1 MLSKR
6 FLFSQAPLF
15 RFCGQR
21 SRLSLKFLFVM
32 VFVGILFQ
40 FWAGGFSLATCL
52 GGKMKTQRTY
62 TMFFLHF
69 QVSLWSS
76 FFFPPVLIS
85 QDCHNKQPQARWFKE
100 KREFI
105 LSQVWSLDVQIKLL
119 AVQSGLS
126 KGSWREIFIAPS
138 SFWCPLVFLGL
149 CQHNLF
155 LRHIHMDFCPLC
167 FL

>member
-15 RFCGQR
+15 RSCGQR

-105 LSQVWSLDVQIKLL
+105 LSQVWSWNLL
-119 AVQSGLS
+119 RENDSGLLT
-126 KGSWREIFIAPS
+126 KGQDSLWQVPVIHS
-138 SFWCPLVFLGL
+138 TGLTVLPLS
-149 CQHNLF
+149 H
-155 LRHIHMDFCPLC
+155 LRWS
-167 FL
+167 